1 MCHLVISFLAPM
13 NYRGNLENA
22 TSILTEGVLALRN
35 PRAHELIEDDPE
47 KALEYIAFIS
57 LLAKSLDKAS
67 RA

>member
-1 MCHLVISFLAPM
+1 MMFLYAGAM
-13 NYRGNLENA
+13 
-22 TSILTEGVLALRN
+22 LTMRN

-57 LLAKSLDKAS
+57 LLAKSLDKMD